1 MIIYKDGDILNSTE
15 NIIAHQANCIGK
27 MGAGVALAIKQKYP
41 KCFTP
46 YENMCRRLGSKLL
59 GTMQMIEVGPS
70 RYICNLFGQDG
81 IYGHQPTN
89 YKALRLSLQLLYNYA
104 VVNELSVAIPFK
116 MGCGLGGGDWTV
128 VKDMI
133 GQVFHDYDIS
143 VYKL

>member
-1 MIIYKDGDILNSTE
+1 MIIYKDGDIVNATE

-59 GTMQMIEVGPS
+59 GTMQLIEVDS
-70 RYICNLFGQDG
+70 NKYVCNLFGQNE

-89 YKALRLSLQLLYNYA
+89 YKALESALQLLYNH
-104 VVNELSVAIPFK
+104 VVINELTVAIPFK
-116 MGCGLGGGDWTV
+116 IGCGLGGGDWSV
-128 VKDMI
+128 VSQLI
-133 GQVFHDYDIS
+133 ERVFHDYDIV